1 MDRRRFI
8 FMANSFFLGSFFGL
22 GGFSKV
28 FALEDQENRSTF
40 QPKIALIID
49 DIGYSRSRAQRFL
62 DLGIPITFS
71 ILPRLKYSND
81 LALYINTEGHDVML
95 HQPMEP
101 YNSMIDPGPGAL
113 YVGDRQ
119 EKVAKILAENIASIP
134 FAAGANNHMGSR
146 FTECEQEMS
155 QALSVIREKGLFFID
170 SLTSSHSI
178 AYSTAKKLHM
188 TTAFR
193 NIFLDNSRDLPDIIR
208 QLERLK
214 IHAQKYGRAIGIG
227 HPHVETALAIAKFFK
242 RQAESACS
250 LVHVSDIVQA

>member
-1 MDRRRFI
+1 
-8 FMANSFFLGSFFGL
+8 MANSFFLGSFFGL
-22 GGFSKV
+22 GGFSRV
-28 FALEDQENRSTF
+28 FALEDQKNRSAF

-49 DIGYSRSRAQRFL
+49 DIGYSMPRAQRFL
-62 DLGIPITFS
+62 DLEIPITFS

-81 LALYINTEGHDVML
+81 LALYIHKEGHEVML

-101 YNSMIDPGPGAL
+101 YNPMIDPGPGAL

-119 EKVAKILAENIASIP
+119 EKVAKILVENIESIP

-146 FTECEQEMS
+146 FTECEQEMN
-155 QALSVIREKGLFFID
+155 QTLGIIREKGLFFID

-178 AYSTAKKLHM
+178 AYRTAKKLHM

-193 NIFLDNSRDLPDIIR
+193 NTFLDNSRDLPDIIR
-208 QLERLK
+208 QIERLK
-214 IHAQKYGRAIGIG
+214 IHAQQYGRAIGIG
-227 HPHVETALAIAKFFK
+227 HPYVETVVAIKKFFN
-242 RQAESACS
+242 RQAESPCS